1 MPDDL
6 ETRESTP
13 TLYFGYG
20 SNMWLDQMNRRCP
33 ENKYIGTAVL
43 QDWLVGYLSTCLL
56 VISSTTSNRCWI
68 INQRGYA
75 NVIPSSGNYVYG
87 FIYELNTKNEASLDV
102 YEGAP
107 RIYDKKI
114 HPVQLRTS
122 PGDGEAATKKTIDA
136 LVYID
141 TVNTSP
147 DDPKT
152 EYIHRIN
159 MALQDG
165 LKNGVPQSY
174 IDKYI
179 RPFIPAES
187 Q

>member
-1 MPDDL
+1 MPDGL

-33 ENKYIGTAVL
+33 GNKFIGTAVL
-43 QDWLVGYLSTCLL
+43 HDW
-56 VISSTTSNRCWI
+56 CWI

-75 NVIPSSGNYVYG
+75 NVIPSSGDYVYG
-87 FIYELNTKNEASLDV
+87 FIFELSPNNEASLDI
-102 YEGAP
+102 YEEAT
-107 RIYDKKI
+107 RIYDKRI
-114 HPVQLRTS
+114 HPVQPRTD
-122 PGDGEAATKKTIDA
+122 PGDGETATKNTIDA

-141 TVNTSP
+141 TVSTSP
-147 DDPKT
+147 DVPKT
-152 EYIHRIN
+152 EYIHRMN

-174 IDKYI
+174 INKYI
-179 RPFIPAES
+179 RPFIPAPAKS

>member
-1 MPDDL
+1 VVRPDEQTL
-6 ETRESTP
+6 PREQIHRDCSVA
-13 TLYFGYG
+13 
-20 SNMWLDQMNRRCP
+20 R
-33 ENKYIGTAVL
+33 
-43 QDWLVGYLSTCLL
+43 LVGLTSLDLSPH
-56 VISSTTSNRCWI
+56 SSTASDRCWI

-75 NVIPSSGNYVYG
+75 NVIPSSGDYVYG
-87 FIYELNTKNEASLDV
+87 FIYELNPKNEASLDV

-122 PGDGEAATKKTIDA
+122 PGDGETATKKTIDA

-141 TVNTSP
+141 AVSTSP
-147 DDPKT
+147 DVPKT

-159 MALQDG
+159 MAMQDG
-165 LKNGVPQSY
+165 LKNDVPQSY

>member
-1 MPDDL
+1 MGLISLYWPCIDLSPHSHLLHPD
-6 ETRESTP
+6 
-13 TLYFGYG
+13 
-20 SNMWLDQMNRRCP
+20 
-33 ENKYIGTAVL
+33 
-43 QDWLVGYLSTCLL
+43 
-56 VISSTTSNRCWI
+56 RCWI

-75 NVIPSSGNYVYG
+75 NVVPSSGDYVYG
-87 FIYELNTKNEASLDV
+87 FIYELNPKNEASLDI
-102 YEGAP
+102 YEGSP

-114 HPVQLRTS
+114 HPVQLTMS
-122 PGDGEAATKKTIDA
+122 SGDGETATERTIDA

-141 TVNTSP
+141 TNSTSP
-147 DDPKT
+147 DVPKT

-165 LKNGVPQSY
+165 LENGVPRSY

-179 RPFIPAES
+179 RPFIPAAAES